1 MAPACLDRKESIG
14 EVFNIGNPREV
25 ETTLGLAR
33 RIVRL
38 APGSSFGFEHIER
51 TDVRARVPVIDK
63 ARKLLGFEPKVD
75 LEDGLSQTLAWF
87 RQQEGKK

>member
-1 MAPACLDRKESIG
+1 LNSADSVG

-33 RIVRL
+33 RITALV
-38 APGSSFGFEHIER
+38 PGTSIQMQADER
-51 TDVRARVPVIDK
+51 AECRARIPSIDK

-75 LEDGLSQTLAWF
+75 LDEGLRVTLEWF
-87 RQQEGKK
+87 RGGDP